1 MMGRILLAFIVF
13 AAPADNDWKAG
24 LASVKITPD
33 DPVQMSGYASRT
45 RPFERVN
52 DDLYAKALALEDGQG
67 HRGVI
72 ITSDLIG
79 FGAAIAEPICERIA
93 ARTGLKREQILLNSI
108 HTHSAP
114 TLSLDESARE
124 NYPAEDARRTA
135 AYTRGLQDKIVDL
148 VVRALEK
155 LEPAR
160 LSWGTGVAGF
170 VMNRREPT
178 PRGVILGFNPR
189 GHVDRSVPVL
199 RVDGADGKLRA
210 VLFGC
215 ACHNTTLTEKNM
227 LLSGD
232 YGGYAQRQVEE
243 LHPGVLALMMLGCA
257 GDANP
262 HPRGTVE
269 IAREH
274 GSSLGREV
282 SRVLGLKLL
291 PVRGPL
297 KTLVEKVNLPLQEA
311 PPREDLERLAK
322 SGPGE
327 KRGVYKGILAL
338 LDKGE
343 KAPSTYPAP
352 VALWQFGE
360 DLTLVGLSGEVVVD
374 YVTFLE
380 KALGPL
386 NLWVAAYC
394 NDVFGYLPSA
404 RVLEEGGYETRGIY
418 YGGPGI
424 FAPAAQDEVVKAVRG
439 LADRAGRP
447 GKR

>member
-1 MMGRILLAFIVF
+1 MGRILLAFVVL
-13 AAPADNDWKAG
+13 AAPADHDWKVG
-24 LASVKITPD
+24 LASIKITPD
-33 DPVQMSGYASRT
+33 EPVQMSGYASRT
-45 RPFERVN
+45 KPFEKVN
-52 DDLYAKALALEDGQG
+52 DDLYAKALVLEDPQG

-72 ITSDLIG
+72 VTSDLIG
-79 FGAAIAEPICERIA
+79 FRAEIGEPICERIA
-93 ARTGLKREQILLNSI
+93 AKTGLKREEILLNSI

-114 TLSLDESARE
+114 ALSLDDNARE
-124 NYPAEDARRTA
+124 SFPAEDARRTA
-135 AYTRGLQDKIVDL
+135 AYTRKLQGLIVDL

-155 LEPAR
+155 PEPAR

-178 PRGVILGFNPR
+178 PRGVVLGFNPR

-199 RVDGADGKLRA
+199 RVDGADGQLRA

-215 ACHNTTLTEKNM
+215 ACHNTTLTEKNL

-243 LHPGVLALMMLGCA
+243 LHPGALALMMLGCA

-262 HPRGTVE
+262 PPRGTVE

-274 GSSLGREV
+274 GTSLGREV
-282 SRVLGLKLL
+282 SRVLGSKLL

-297 KTLVEKVNLPLQEA
+297 KTLMEKVGLPLQEA
-311 PPREDLERLAK
+311 PPREDLEKLAK

-343 KAPSTYPAP
+343 KAPSVYTAP
-352 VALWQFGE
+352 LALWQFGE
-360 DLTLVGLSGEVVVD
+360 DLTMVGLSGEVVVD
-374 YVTFLE
+374 YVSFLE

-418 YGGPGI
+418 HGGPGV
-424 FAPAAQDEVVKAVRG
+424 FAPTAQDEVVKTVRG
-439 LADRAGRP
+439 MAERAGRP
-447 GKR
+447 ERR